1 MNDIFYNPPLPPL
14 RMRGISGIHFFE
26 STYLLNFYWWY
37 KEKSANKFQCSPLG
51 RGEGVGQLINLFIC

>member
-26 STYLLNFYWWY
+26 STFLSIYDGWY
-37 KEKSANKFQCSPLG
+37 REKSANKFRCSPPW
-51 RGEGVGQLINLFIC
+51 RGAGVGK